1 MSLTLR
7 SRCAATLATAALTAL
22 TGVGVT
28 ATGAAAQP
36 QSVKSMDVQWADVDP
51 PMHPSI
57 FGTLTIGGIYTCTA
71 PAGTTVP
78 VSFSALQL
86 MPIAMPNGSGQLPCG
101 PGVVDAPWSLT
112 SFPTTDVH
120 YGYVSV
126 MTTFDG
132 TLITDEFTV

>member
-7 SRCAATLATAALTAL
+7 SRWAATLATAALTAL
-22 TGVGVT
+22 GV
-28 ATGAAAQP
+28 AAPGAAAQP
-36 QSVKSMDVQWADVDP
+36 QSAKSMVVQWANADP
-51 PMHPSI
+51 AAHPSI
-57 FGTLTIGGIYTCTA
+57 FGTLTIGGIYTCTE

-86 MPIAMPNGSGQLPCG
+86 MPIAMPSGAGRLPCG

-126 MTTFDG
+126 LTTFDG
-132 TLITDEFTV
+132 VLLPVGEFTV

>member
-1 MSLTLR
+1 MSLTIR
-7 SRCAATLATAALTAL
+7 SRWAAALTTAALATL
-22 TGVGVT
+22 GV
-28 ATGAAAQP
+28 AAPGAAALP
-36 QSVKSMDVQWADVDP
+36 QSARSMDVRWASADP
-51 PMHPSI
+51 ANHPSI
-57 FGTLTIGGIYTCTA
+57 FGTLTIGGIYTCTE

-86 MPIAMPNGSGQLPCG
+86 MPMAMPSGAGDLPCG

-126 MTTFDG
+126 LTTFDG
-132 TLITDEFTV
+132 VTLFAEEFTV

>member
-1 MSLTLR
+1 PR
-7 SRCAATLATAALTAL
+7 
-22 TGVGVT
+22 GVCSCVRVSP
-28 ATGAAAQP
+28 GA
-36 QSVKSMDVQWADVDP
+36 P
-51 PMHPSI
+51 PPPGEHPSI
-57 FGTLTIGGIYTCTA
+57 LGTLTIGGIYTCTE

-86 MPIAMPNGSGQLPCG
+86 MPIAMPTGYGHLPCG

-126 MTTFDG
+126 LTNFDG
-132 TLITDEFTV
+132 VMLPAEEFTV